1 MDKEQMMERIA
12 EWLNDGK
19 NLEMVYYFMVGLKG
33 K

>member
-1 MDKEQMMERIA
+1 MSKAQMLEQIM

-19 NLEMVYYFMVGLKG
+19 NLELVYYFMVGIKG

>member
-19 NLEMVYYFMVGLKG
+19 NLELVYYFMVGLKG

>member
-1 MDKEQMMERIA
+1 MNKEQMMERIA

-19 NLEMVYYFMVGLKG
+19 NLELVYYFMVGLKG

>member
-1 MDKEQMMERIA
+1 MDKAQMMERIV

-19 NLEMVYYFMVGLKG
+19 NLELVYYFMVGLKG

>member
-19 NLEMVYYFMVGLKG
+19 NLELVYYFMVGLEG

>member
-1 MDKEQMMERIA
+1 MDKAQMMERIV

-19 NLEMVYYFMVGLKG
+19 NLELVYYFMVGLKC